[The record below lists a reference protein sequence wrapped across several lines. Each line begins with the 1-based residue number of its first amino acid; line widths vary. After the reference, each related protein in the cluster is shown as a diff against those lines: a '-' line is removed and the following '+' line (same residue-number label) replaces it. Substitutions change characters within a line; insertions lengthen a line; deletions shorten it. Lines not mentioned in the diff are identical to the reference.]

1 MSSLDHYRLP
11 VIDLSR
17 FEAGDP
23 WRQQVA
29 AQVDRASCRFGSF
42 QIVGH
47 GVDGLLMET
56 LAELNGKLFA
66 LGAQAG
72 DEISFGSF
80 SSRAYGT
87 ACGHPARWTAQNAYQ
102 LPGLR
107 EAVQEYLTVVTGLGH
122 KLMTLFARG
131 LSLNDGYFVDRYTGN
146 PDTLLRVVAHSPGSV
161 AQRTAAARQG
171 LPGKFLTL
179 VMPDVSGGL
188 DVWHR
193 DRRVEVSTIPG
204 ALVCQVGRELERL
217 SGGRSPA
224 ARHGLHCTSE
234 RMQLSLVFSFE
245 PGEAGE
251 AHAAARPTEPL
262 VEALPLAMM
271 DEEEEA
277 LEFMPERL
285 VAFRTSTQNERV

>member
-1 MSSLDHYRLP
+1 MGYLDHYRLP

-66 LGAQAG
+66 VRAQAG
-72 DEISFGSF
+72 DEITFGSAA
-80 SSRAYGT
+80 SRLGRA
-87 ACGHPARWTAQNAYQ
+87 ACGRPALWSAQNAHQ

-107 EAVQEYLTVVTGLGH
+107 EAVQEYLTLLTGLGH
-122 KLMTLFARG
+122 RLMTLFARG

-146 PDTLLRVVAHSPGSV
+146 PDTLLRVIGHSPGSV
-161 AQRTAAARQG
+161 AQRTAARQA

-179 VMPDVSGGL
+179 VMPDASGGL
-188 DVWHR
+188 DVWHK
-193 DRRVEVSTIPG
+193 DRRIEVSTMPG
-204 ALVCQVGRELERL
+204 ALVCQVGPELERL
-217 SGGRSPA
+217 SGGRYPA
-224 ARHGLHCTSE
+224 ARHGLHCTAE
-234 RMQLSLVFSFE
+234 RTQVSLVFSFE
-245 PGEAGE
+245 PAELSE
-251 AHAAARPTEPL
+251 TREEARPAEALLEP
-262 VEALPLAMM
+262 LPLAMA
-271 DEEEEA
+271 DEDEEEA
-277 LEFMPERL
+277 LEITPERL
-285 VAFRTSTQNERV
+285 VAFRSAAQIGRV